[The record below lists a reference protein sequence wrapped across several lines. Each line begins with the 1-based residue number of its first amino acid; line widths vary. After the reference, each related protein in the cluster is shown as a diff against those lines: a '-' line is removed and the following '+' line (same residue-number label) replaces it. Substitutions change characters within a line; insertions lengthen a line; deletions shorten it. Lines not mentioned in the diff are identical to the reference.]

1 MGNMAFFEKLIANR
15 IAEMHCAYI
24 GKVISTDG
32 ETATVQPLGLSR
44 SSSVISNVPI
54 ACKKLSSKTLYYTDG
69 DGGKNS
75 QTVAVSGRI
84 AKGDLVV
91 CLCADN
97 DITEARRGNNEQP
110 TAGRH
115 RITDSIIVGILL
127 GSFDEE
133 EGGGSDPENEDVTFT
148 EITAEEINAM
158 FELYSG
164 GETEE

>member
-1 MGNMAFFEKLIANR
+1 MANMMSLFEKLIANR
-15 IAEMHCAYI
+15 MADMHCAYI

-32 ETATVQPLGLSR
+32 ETASVQPLGLAR

-69 DGGKNS
+69 DGAKNS

-97 DITEARRGNNEQP
+97 DITEARRGNNEKP
-110 TAGRH
+110 TAGGH
-115 RITDSIIVGILL
+115 KITDSIIVGILL
-127 GSFDEE
+127 GSFNEE
-133 EGGGSDPENEDVTFT
+133 EGDDSDSEEVTFT

-158 FELYSG
+158 FDQYSG
-164 GETEE
+164 GDTAE